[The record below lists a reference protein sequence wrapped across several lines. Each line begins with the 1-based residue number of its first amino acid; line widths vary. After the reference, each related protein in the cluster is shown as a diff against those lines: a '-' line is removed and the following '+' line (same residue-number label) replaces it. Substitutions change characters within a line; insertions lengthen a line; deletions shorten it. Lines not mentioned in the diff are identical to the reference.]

1 MVISTSCFWRKV
13 KVKCYSSGQCQRWYR
28 MRCFIPVPIS
38 FAEIRQ
44 SLLLIYNAEKKGSKY
59 IWFYLIKFAHW
70 KCHLPFLQGFMFST
84 ILLYKL
90 SHLICIN
97 LKPFVFL
104 FIDHCI
110 YELIFL
116 LNYFLKRCQS
126 YII

>member
-13 KVKCYSSGQCQRWYR
+13 KVKCYSSSQCQRWYR

-38 FAEIRQ
+38 FAEIRH
-44 SLLLIYNAEKKGSKY
+44 SLLLIYNAKKKGSKY

-70 KCHLPFLQGFMFST
+70 KCHLTFFQGFMFST

-90 SHLICIN
+90 SHLIYIN
-97 LKPFVFL
+97 LKPFF
-104 FIDHCI
+104 F
-110 YELIFL
+110 YL
-116 LNYFLKRCQS
+116 LTILSISLSSCSIIFLKRCQS